1 MQPDVLVQAAV
12 VMISAALFI
21 TLIRVIWGP
30 TLPDRVVAVDLL
42 GISAVCLIIA
52 AAVSNKE
59 AAFLDVAVV
68 IALLGF
74 LGTIAYG
81 RYIERRTKQ

>member
-1 MQPDVLVQAAV
+1 MQPEVLVHAAV
-12 VMISAALFI
+12 VMISASLFI

-42 GISAVCLIIA
+42 GISAVCLMIVA
-52 AAVSNKE
+52 AAGNKE
-59 AAFLDVAVV
+59 PAFLDAAVV

-74 LGTIAYG
+74 LGTIAYA
-81 RYIERRTKQ
+81 RYIERRTRQ

>member
-12 VMISAALFI
+12 VMISIAVFLV
-21 TLIRVIWGP
+21 LIRVIWGP
-30 TLPDRVVAVDLL
+30 SLPDRVVAVDLL
-42 GISAVCLIIA
+42 GITAVCLMIVA
-52 AAVSNKE
+52 AAHAKE
-59 AAFLDVAVV
+59 AAFLDAAVV

-74 LGTIAYG
+74 LGTIAYA

>member
-12 VMISAALFI
+12 VMISIAVFLV
-21 TLIRVIWGP
+21 LIRVIWGP
-30 TLPDRVVAVDLL
+30 SLPDRVVAVDLL
-42 GISAVCLIIA
+42 GITAVCLMIVA
-52 AAVSNKE
+52 AARAKE
-59 AAFLDVAVV
+59 AAFLDAAVV

-74 LGTIAYG
+74 LGTIAYA

>member
-1 MQPDVLVQAAV
+1 MQPEVLVHAAV
-12 VMISAALFI
+12 VMIAASFFI

-42 GISAVCLIIA
+42 GISAVCLMIVA
-52 AAVSNKE
+52 AAGNKE
-59 AAFLDVAVV
+59 PAFLDAAVV

-74 LGTIAYG
+74 LGTIAYA